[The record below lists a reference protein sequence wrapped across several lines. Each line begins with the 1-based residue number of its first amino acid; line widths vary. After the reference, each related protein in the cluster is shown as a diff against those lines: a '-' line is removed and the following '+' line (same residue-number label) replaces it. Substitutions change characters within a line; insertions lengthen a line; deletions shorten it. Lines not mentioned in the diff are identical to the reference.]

1 MSAHAPDNPPRRL
14 TAHQVALYG
23 VLTAFSLVLGYL
35 EVLFPLPVAV
45 PGVKLGLGNL
55 VVLYALVVLGPRPAF
70 ALMLFKVGSSSVLFG
85 NPAVLPFS
93 LAGGLVSWAVMAGAL
108 RTGAFSVTGASV
120 AGGVAHNA
128 GQAVVVA
135 LLLGPAVAV
144 VNAPVLLVAGLATGL
159 GVGLVCAAALRA
171 LGSQARPTE
180 PRMCNGAGGAILT
193 PHDGVTERGGA

>member
-1 MSAHAPDNPPRRL
+1 MNAHTPDNPPRRL

-93 LAGGLVSWAVMAGAL
+93 LAGGLLSWFVMAAAL

-171 LGSQARPTE
+171 LGSQARPAE
-180 PRMCNGAGGAILT
+180 PRMRNGAGGALLA
-193 PHDGVTERGGA
+193 PHDGVTERGGV

>member
-1 MSAHAPDNPPRRL
+1 MSLRTSDMPLRRL
-14 TAHQVALYG
+14 SAHQVALYG

-93 LAGGLVSWAVMAGAL
+93 LAGGLLSWAVMAGAL

-128 GQAVVVA
+128 GQAAVVA

-144 VNAPVLLVAGLATGL
+144 ANAPVLLVAGLASGL

-171 LGSQARPTE
+171 LGSQAHPAVSRRRDEGDGT
-180 PRMCNGAGGAILT
+180 MLT
-193 PHDGVTERGGA
+193 PHTRVSERGGL